1 MKKIYLI
8 SNDKIW
14 GSKKKYTSNNDLNNL
29 ISCLN
34 KDYIID
40 LICRKSK
47 KKYKYPLNKKINF
60 CKIDEISEKIIN
72 VFMISISPFNF
83 FIFVNLMLRNFDL
96 KGFVYLRS
104 DGFLEYKIKYGI
116 VGYYLYFIM
125 FYLIKKKLKIIS
137 CSKNFNHVNT
147 RNIVHPPELD
157 ESWLKKKRN
166 KIDFKQI
173 YYLLEGLKRKKE

>member
-1 MKKIYLI
+1 M
-8 SNDKIW
+8 
-14 GSKKKYTSNNDLNNL
+14 
-29 ISCLN
+29 
-34 KDYIID
+34 
-40 LICRKSK
+40 
-47 KKYKYPLNKKINF
+47 
-60 CKIDEISEKIIN
+60 
-72 VFMISISPFNF
+72 VF
-83 FIFVNLMLRNFDL
+83 
-96 KGFVYLRS
+96 
-104 DGFLEYKIKYGI
+104 EYKIKYGI

-147 RNIVHPPELD
+147 RNIVHPSELD